1 MSSIDTLREEANN
14 KLLEMHE
21 DEIPMGMT
29 PDREYT
35 VEELMSMNHWKQQWY
50 HNFIIREHELTQ

>member
-1 MSSIDTLREEANN
+1 
-14 KLLEMHE
+14 MHE